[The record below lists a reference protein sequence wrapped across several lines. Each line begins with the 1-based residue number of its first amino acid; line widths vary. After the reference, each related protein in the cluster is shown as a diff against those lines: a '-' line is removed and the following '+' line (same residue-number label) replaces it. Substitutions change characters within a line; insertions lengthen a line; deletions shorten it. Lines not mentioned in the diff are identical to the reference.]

1 MKDSKPVGLGGH
13 IHGIEVRAVFFDLDG
28 TLLDS
33 EVLYVDAVQLA
44 LARDGWWLS
53 QPKCQEL
60 VYGRGWTDIY
70 SEVCR
75 LFPRAYTRI
84 EDMEVVVRDVFLELR
99 RSRDIIIRSSADLL
113 RRLAERYPVAVVSG
127 SPRTDVKRGI
137 EELGIGSLLQFYL
150 GAEDYHPGKPDPI
163 CYLTAAARM
172 GVLPETC
179 LVFEDSSAGVTAAK
193 VASMYCVGLQRPGR
207 PAQDLHLADAVVE
220 DLAGFDIH
228 DFFRGLAES
237 KKSSQSR

>member
-1 MKDSKPVGLGGH
+1 MEDSKPAGLGGH

-44 LARDGWWLS
+44 LAREGYWLTPS
-53 QPKCQEL
+53 KCQEL

-70 SEVCR
+70 NDV
-75 LFPRAYTRI
+75 RATYPAAYEHI
-84 EDMEVVVRDVFLELR
+84 EDMEVAVREVFLELQQ
-99 RSRDIIIRSSADLL
+99 SRDIIIKSSVELL
-113 RRLAERYPVAVVSG
+113 RGLAENYPVAVVSG
-127 SPRTDVKRGI
+127 SPRKDVARGI
-137 EELGIGSLLQFYL
+137 ESLQIGSLLQFFL

-179 LVFEDSSAGVTAAK
+179 LVFEDSAAGVTSAK
-193 VASMYCVGLQRPGR
+193 VANMYCVGLQRPGR
-207 PAQDLHLADAVVE
+207 PDQDLHLADAVYG
-220 DLAGFDIH
+220 DLSEFEIRE
-228 DFFRGLAES
+228 FFRGLAER
-237 KKSSQSR
+237 KTG